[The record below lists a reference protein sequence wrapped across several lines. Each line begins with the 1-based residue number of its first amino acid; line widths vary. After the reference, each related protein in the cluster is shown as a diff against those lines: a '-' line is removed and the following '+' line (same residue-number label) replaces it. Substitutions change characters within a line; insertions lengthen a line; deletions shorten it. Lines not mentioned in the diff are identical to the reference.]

1 MARTLLLW
9 VLFLAL
15 LAELALTGGAFF
27 APAFTMQQFGLSY
40 APNMAF
46 LTFLSG
52 WLLLLVSAVIAVAL
66 GQLWQRRARYAT
78 LCYLLGCW
86 WIAIGLGIFLRFQRP
101 EFLVFDSLTGL
112 VVVILTWRCQA
123 SRLLTRRY

>member
-9 VLFLAL
+9 VLSLAL

-46 LTFLSG
+46 LTFLAG
-52 WLLLLVSAVIAVAL
+52 WLLLFLSAIIAVAFA
-66 GQLWQRRARYAT
+66 QLWQRRARYAT
-78 LCYLLGCW
+78 LCYVLGVW
-86 WIAIGLGIFLRFQRP
+86 WIAIGLGLFLRFQRP
-101 EFLVFDSLTGL
+101 EFLVLDSLIGLL
-112 VVVILTWRCQA
+112 VVFLTWRCQA
-123 SRLLTRRY
+123 SRMLTRRY

>member
-15 LAELALTGGAFF
+15 LAELALTAGAFF
-27 APAFTMQQFGLSY
+27 APAFTMQQFQLRY
-40 APNMAF
+40 APDMAF

-52 WLLLLVSAVIAVAL
+52 WLLLFVSVIIATAFA
-66 GQLWQRRARYAT
+66 QLWQRRARYAT
-78 LCYLLGCW
+78 LCYLLGFW

-101 EFLVFDSLTGL
+101 EFLLLDSATGL
-112 VVVILTWRCQA
+112 LVVILAWRCQA
-123 SRLLTRRY
+123 SRMLTRRY